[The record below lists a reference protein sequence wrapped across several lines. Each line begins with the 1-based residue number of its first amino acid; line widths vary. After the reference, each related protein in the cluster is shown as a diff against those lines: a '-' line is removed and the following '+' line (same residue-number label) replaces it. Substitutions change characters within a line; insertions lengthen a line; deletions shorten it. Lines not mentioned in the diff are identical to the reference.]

1 MKAGTPYC
9 PVPIEAMQTGSLYTC
24 PVSTRERP
32 MASDLILYSY
42 WRSSAAFRARIAL
55 NLKGLHYETRAVHLV
70 RDGGE
75 QHSAAYAALNP
86 QELVPTLIDGGW
98 VLTQSMAML
107 EYLEETHPQPPLLPA
122 DAAGR
127 ARVRALA
134 QVVACDIHPIG
145 NLRVLQE
152 LGKSLGANDEQ
163 KVAWMGHWVSIGL
176 QAFETM
182 LVNSKETGRYC
193 HGDIP
198 GMADIC
204 LVPQVYNARRWKV
217 PLDDYPTILRIDAA
231 CADLDAFHQAMPE
244 QQPDAPLPSA

>member
-1 MKAGTPYC
+1 
-9 PVPIEAMQTGSLYTC
+9 
-24 PVSTRERP
+24 
-32 MASDLILYSY
+32 MASDLVLYSY

-55 NLKGLHYETRAVHLV
+55 NLKGLRYETRTVHLV

-75 QHSAAYAALNP
+75 QHATAYAALNP
-86 QELVPTLIDGGW
+86 QELVPTLVDNTL

-107 EYLEETHPQPPLLPA
+107 EYLDETHPQSPLLPA
-122 DAAGR
+122 DAVGR

-152 LGKSLGANDEQ
+152 LSKAFAATDEQ
-163 KVAWMGHWVSIGL
+163 KSAWMHHWVSTGL
-176 QAFETM
+176 HAFET
-182 LVNSKETGRYC
+182 LLANSKDTGRYC
-193 HGDIP
+193 HGDTP

-217 PLDDYPTILRIDAA
+217 PLSDYPVILRIDAA
-231 CADLDAFHQAMPE
+231 CAELPAFHDAAPE
-244 QQPDAPLPSA
+244 QQPDALPPSS